1 MLVNSR
7 HPDPRRVW
15 KGGSEQHWMTP
26 DPGIPG
32 IPIMSSKNAYLI
44 AIRGTSELA
53 TSPGTG
59 DPEAGQ
65 RESPGHPKRSPRAPQ
80 KEPKGTPKEPKGA
93 PKEPKGTQKE
103 PKGTPKEPKGTPKEP
118 KGAPKELSE

>member
-1 MLVNSR
+1 M
-7 HPDPRRVW
+7 
-15 KGGSEQHWMTP
+15 GGGLQATVLDTTSVPPTAP
-26 DPGIPG
+26 VAPVA
-32 IPIMSSKNAYLI
+32 SSKNADLI

-65 RESPGHPKRSPRAPQ
+65 RE
-80 KEPKGTPKEPKGA
+80 PKGA
-93 PKEPKGTQKE
+93 QGGTPKE